1 MKNKSILL
9 ISLFLLLL
17 IAIPSC
23 FAMDSASSV
32 DDSNYLS
39 AELKVNDLNSYLSNE
54 NAYENAISDEIA
66 NENSEDMDDE
76 GESSDFENYGMN
88 GINLENPNEEIES
101 TDEDILLETNE
112 YYFDASLENDDG
124 NGSIENPYKYLTS
137 SRIKA
142 NSTIHLA
149 NGEYALNKRVNINNV
164 NIMGTDALNT
174 IIRYN
179 GFAFNITSSLSIS
192 GVTLSGITIENNGQL
207 TATDA
212 IFKNG
217 KGRTVDYYGNNFGGA
232 IYCPYSDSCT
242 SVVNLNNCT
251 FINNTAEYGGAIY
264 MDNGYLTIANSHF
277 INNTAYNYGG
287 AIALEYNIRALINTT
302 EFIGDKSTNDAG
314 GAIYLRC
321 SPISASDLKFESC
334 EATFGGG
341 LTSLN
346 SAVNLELINGENNIA
361 KYHGGAIY
369 HMYGAF
375 SLKDSSFTNNS
386 ASSGGALFI
395 DNSTSFYLLNSQFI
409 NNSASTSAGAV
420 YSILNNL
427 KSGESIRDNVNGNTF
442 SGNEA
447 PSYDDEY
454 ETTKLNIVIGN
465 GNYTMC
471 KFNDTDIGELPDY
484 YSLIDLNQ
492 VTSVKDQ
499 QTSGN
504 CWAFTAM
511 ATLESCILK
520 ASGDNLNFS

>member
-17 IAIPSC
+17 IAIPYC

-217 KGRTVDYYGNNFGGA
+217 KGRTVDYY
-232 IYCPYSDSCT
+232 S
-242 SVVNLNNCT
+242 
-251 FINNTAEYGGAIY
+251 
-264 MDNGYLTIANSHF
+264 
-277 INNTAYNYGG
+277 
-287 AIALEYNIRALINTT
+287 
-302 EFIGDKSTNDAG
+302 K
-314 GAIYLRC
+314 
-321 SPISASDLKFESC
+321 
-334 EATFGGG
+334 
-341 LTSLN
+341 
-346 SAVNLELINGENNIA
+346 
-361 KYHGGAIY
+361 
-369 HMYGAF
+369 
-375 SLKDSSFTNNS
+375 
-386 ASSGGALFI
+386 
-395 DNSTSFYLLNSQFI
+395 
-409 NNSASTSAGAV
+409 
-420 YSILNNL
+420 
-427 KSGESIRDNVNGNTF
+427 NV
-442 SGNEA
+442 
-447 PSYDDEY
+447 
-454 ETTKLNIVIGN
+454 K
-465 GNYTMC
+465 
-471 KFNDTDIGELPDY
+471 
-484 YSLIDLNQ
+484 
-492 VTSVKDQ
+492 
-499 QTSGN
+499 
-504 CWAFTAM
+504 
-511 ATLESCILK
+511 
-520 ASGDNLNFS
+520 NLNFKN